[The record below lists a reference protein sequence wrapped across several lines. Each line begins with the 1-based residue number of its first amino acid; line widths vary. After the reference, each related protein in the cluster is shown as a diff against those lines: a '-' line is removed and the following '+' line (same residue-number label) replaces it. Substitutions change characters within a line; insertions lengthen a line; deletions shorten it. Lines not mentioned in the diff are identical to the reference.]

1 MLMSR
6 HLSDFII
13 YCNIDFRSSIFVS
26 LLLMRLSIMVTLSN
40 GVINRQTLGKLMML
54 QSMMSLTCCKH
65 SAAVVRTSL
74 NHQNYRIKRGSRIPL
89 SRP

>member
-1 MLMSR
+1 MFMSR

-13 YCNIDFRSSIFVS
+13 YCNIDSRSSIFVS

-54 QSMMSLTCCKH
+54 QSMLSLH
-65 SAAVVRTSL
+65 AVNTQQL
-74 NHQNYRIKRGSRIPL
+74 L
-89 SRP
+89 SEQA

>member
-1 MLMSR
+1 MFMSR

-13 YCNIDFRSSIFVS
+13 YCNIDSRSSIFVS

-54 QSMMSLTCCKH
+54 QSMMSLH
-65 SAAVVRTSL
+65 AVNTQQL
-74 NHQNYRIKRGSRIPL
+74 L
-89 SRP
+89 SEQA

>member
-1 MLMSR
+1 MFMSR

-13 YCNIDFRSSIFVS
+13 YCNIDSRSSIFVS
-26 LLLMRLSIMVTLSN
+26 LLLMSLSITVTLSN
-40 GVINRQTLGKLMML
+40 GVINRQTVNDVTINDVI
-54 QSMMSLTCCKH
+54 TCCKH